1 MPKIQH
7 FLTLAVI
14 LSIAL
19 PALAQAT
26 DCSPPNISAG
36 QAAFSGIIASWVPGD
51 GVRALRPEL
60 ATTYY
65 LAFDGSNFTAGGAM
79 SPDGRYYA
87 VPNGVI
93 QTNSSADVRYV
104 VQELRVITTETVPRI
119 AARVPWQASFPVGT
133 RFATT
138 QGIPS
143 IHWLDADTFA
153 FPSGSMNGE
162 QVWQRVAPFSQ
173 PTTIEDFPAAAA
185 SPLSPDGRRGLRP
198 DGLGWAIY
206 DLSTSETSAR
216 LPRLSAAQTRLWSP
230 NSANLAAVVERPSGT
245 ALALFA
251 SDGAPVT
258 DVQAA
263 EPGQQVWNVR
273 WSPDGSRLVYAL
285 FDPETEINRVFIYD
299 LTSSETQDTCIDLT
313 THPQALTWSP
323 DGAQLALVADVGG
336 GDALWLFDPAAD
348 TLQRLGSASGGLLGW
363 FIGE

>member
-14 LSIAL
+14 LCTAL
-19 PALAQAT
+19 PTFAQAT
-26 DCSPPNISAG
+26 DCSPPTISAG

-51 GVRALRPEL
+51 GVRAQRPEL

-79 SPDGRYYA
+79 SADGRYYA
-87 VPNGVI
+87 VPHGVI

-104 VQELRVITTETVPRI
+104 VQELRVITSETVPRI
-119 AARVPWQASFPVGT
+119 VARVPWQASFPVGT

-138 QGIPS
+138 QGIPA
-143 IHWLDADTFA
+143 IQWLSSDTFA

-162 QVWQRVAPFSQ
+162 QVWERVAPFNQ
-173 PTTIEDFPAAAA
+173 PTTVEDFPAAAA
-185 SPLSPDGRRGLRP
+185 SPLSPNGLIGLRP

-206 DLSTSETSAR
+206 DPSSGAETAR
-216 LPRLSAAQTRLWSP
+216 LPRLSAAQTRAWSP
-230 NSANLAAVVERPSGT
+230 DSAYLAVVVDRPDGT
-245 ALALFA
+245 ALALFSA
-251 SDGAPVT
+251 DGAPVA

-273 WSPDGSRLVYAL
+273 WSPDGARLAYAL
-285 FDPETEINRVFIYD
+285 FDPETGLNRVLIYD
-299 LTSSETQDTCIDLT
+299 LASGETQDTCIDLV
-313 THPQALTWSP
+313 THPQALAWSP

-336 GDALWLFDPAAD
+336 GEALWLFDLAEG

-363 FIGE
+363 FAGE

>member
-7 FLTLAVI
+7 FLTLAVL

-19 PALAQAT
+19 PALAQSA
-26 DCSPPNISAG
+26 DCPPSAIIAG
-36 QAAFSGIIASWVPGD
+36 QAPFSGVIASWVPGD
-51 GVRALRPEL
+51 GARALRPEL

-65 LAFDGSNFTAGGAM
+65 LAFDGSNFTAGGAV

-138 QGIPS
+138 QGIPV
-143 IHWLDADTFA
+143 IQWLDGETFA

-173 PTTIEDFPAAAA
+173 PTTVEDFPAAAA
-185 SPLSPDGRRGLRP
+185 SPLSPDGRQGLRP

-206 DLSTSETSAR
+206 EPSTGGETAR
-216 LPRLSAAQTRLWSP
+216 LPRLSAAQTRVWSP
-230 NSANLAAVVERPSGT
+230 DSAHLAAVVDSPDGT
-245 ALALFA
+245 ALALFSA
-251 SDGAPVT
+251 DGAPVA

-273 WSPDGSRLVYAL
+273 WSPDGARLAYAL
-285 FDPETEINRVFIYD
+285 FDPETELNHLFIYD
-299 LTSSETQDTCIDLT
+299 LTSGETQGTCIDLV
-313 THPQALTWSP
+313 THPQALAWSP
-323 DGAQLALVADVGG
+323 DSAQMALVADVGG
-336 GDALWLFDPAAD
+336 EALWLFDPAAG
-348 TLQRLGSASGGLLGW
+348 TLQRLGNSSGGLLGW
-363 FIGE
+363 FDGQ